1 MKLRFLKKKIFTLI
15 LLFLILVMSYHIIQ
29 NNNEVPNEFYHKNE
43 ISDYKVEYPETT
55 SIWGLV
61 NLTDDSEINETRHYH
76 NETIPI
82 DGELLDGDLLGIPGY
97 TMVIIIDGQ
106 AYSEFN
112 DTTDA
117 NGVFKINLIIPYSL
131 NIYSSHKIEAN
142 VTSPAGTVEF
152 LNHYT
157 IDVNTT
163 SYFDIDDHNRNI
175 PQYASGYYKVPGFLN
190 YDNHTGIPYQTI
202 NSIWL
207 NESSKTFIPPN
218 APINTNSDGSFKYI
232 SITDDNASKRYY
244 LNLTYSGNIPY
255 INGSQKTIPINIFR
269 NITCVWNTVGSATE
283 GNTITI
289 IGQLFA
295 RNNSNLKIN
304 FTEVG
309 LEFING
315 PSIGNTSTNENGTF
329 FHNYQIPLGFVGNY
343 IIGVGLLNFSSV
355 YSNTTHIISI
365 ASAPISPITPAEDIG
380 GVDEDTPPPFQN
392 FFIIFIPIIIGIA
405 AALVAFIIFRLRK
418 QKEEAQIV
426 KLPLEDRIRNLKILK
441 DTGRLEEALSYLF
454 QSIYIELINAKYGRR
469 KKENETIRDFAII
482 SVREL
487 KLNPASIYPFIQNI
501 EKIIYDKPFIIKDK
515 DFYASVELFSPIYF
529 ELTGYQFILNF

>member
-1 MKLRFLKKKIFTLI
+1 MKLKMKLRFLKKKIFTLI

-157 IDVNTT
+157 IDVNTS

-190 YDNHTGIPYQTI
+190 YEP
-202 NSIWL
+202 
-207 NESSKTFIPPN
+207 
-218 APINTNSDGSFKYI
+218 
-232 SITDDNASKRYY
+232 
-244 LNLTYSGNIPY
+244 
-255 INGSQKTIPINIFR
+255 
-269 NITCVWNTVGSATE
+269 
-283 GNTITI
+283 
-289 IGQLFA
+289 
-295 RNNSNLKIN
+295 
-304 FTEVG
+304 
-309 LEFING
+309 
-315 PSIGNTSTNENGTF
+315 
-329 FHNYQIPLGFVGNY
+329 
-343 IIGVGLLNFSSV
+343 
-355 YSNTTHIISI
+355 
-365 ASAPISPITPAEDIG
+365 
-380 GVDEDTPPPFQN
+380 
-392 FFIIFIPIIIGIA
+392 
-405 AALVAFIIFRLRK
+405 
-418 QKEEAQIV
+418 
-426 KLPLEDRIRNLKILK
+426 
-441 DTGRLEEALSYLF
+441 
-454 QSIYIELINAKYGRR
+454 
-469 KKENETIRDFAII
+469 
-482 SVREL
+482 
-487 KLNPASIYPFIQNI
+487 
-501 EKIIYDKPFIIKDK
+501 
-515 DFYASVELFSPIYF
+515 
-529 ELTGYQFILNF
+529 